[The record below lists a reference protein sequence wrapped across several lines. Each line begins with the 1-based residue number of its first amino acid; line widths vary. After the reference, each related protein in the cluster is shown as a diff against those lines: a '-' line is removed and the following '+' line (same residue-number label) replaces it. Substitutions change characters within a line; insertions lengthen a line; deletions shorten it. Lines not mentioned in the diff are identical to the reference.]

1 MSALFSETL
10 SDAFKQVRLSYDR
23 ILDRLS
29 RCAMSVMN
37 LAVRL
42 LQLFCVTLLYFSA
55 VKVRVFILFI
65 YSVCAL
71 TVCTL
76 LLSCVWDR
84 TSHAFDKDVLV
95 TEVIDHALFYTYP
108 NV

>member
-10 SDAFKQVRLSYDR
+10 SDAFQQVRLSYDR
-23 ILDRLS
+23 ILNRLS

-55 VKVRVFILFI
+55 VKV
-65 YSVCAL
+65 
-71 TVCTL
+71 
-76 LLSCVWDR
+76 
-84 TSHAFDKDVLV
+84 SHACARVYTVHFC
-95 TEVIDHALFYTYP
+95 HAFGITP
-108 NV
+108 AARAGQGRPCH

>member
-10 SDAFKQVRLSYDR
+10 SDAFQQVRLSYDR
-23 ILDRLS
+23 ILIRLS

-55 VKVRVFILFI
+55 VKVSFA
-65 YSVCAL
+65 CARAHTVYFCHAFGITLVAHLTRTSLSLRSL
-71 TVCTL
+71 TVFQSTP
-76 LLSCVWDR
+76 
-84 TSHAFDKDVLV
+84 H
-95 TEVIDHALFYTYP
+95 
-108 NV
+108 

>member
-1 MSALFSETL
+1 MSALFYETL
-10 SDAFKQVRLSYDR
+10 SDAFEQVRLSYDR
-23 ILDRLS
+23 ILNRLS

-55 VKVRVFILFI
+55 VKVSLRVR
-65 YSVCAL
+65 AH
-71 TVCTL
+71 TVYF
-76 LLSCVWDR
+76 LSCVLDR
-84 TSHAFDKDVLV
+84 TSSAFDKDVLV
-95 TEVIDHALFYTYP
+95 TEVTDRVLVYTSL

>member
-23 ILDRLS
+23 ILTRLS

-55 VKVRVFILFI
+55 VKVSSASRRI
-65 YSVCAL
+65 A
-71 TVCTL
+71 VCTFVMR
-76 LLSCVWDR
+76 SG
-84 TSHAFDKDVLV
+84 SH
-95 TEVIDHALFYTYP
+95 
-108 NV
+108 